1 MRCVVLSC
9 LLWLYP
15 APSRAESKHD
25 LLIEVIQTAK
35 DFRGISSIVEIIKS
49 YPEVYRSI
57 PHQHPLGHQT
67 YYTSSVF
74 GYRTHPISKE
84 RTFHRGVD
92 FASEYANKVHAT
104 ADGVVTYSGEKKGY
118 GKLVIVE
125 HAHGFNTYYA
135 HLTYIYTRQGRKV
148 KAGHVIGF
156 VGSTGQ
162 STGNHLHYEVR
173 KNQVPINP
181 TPFIGW

>member
-1 MRCVVLSC
+1 MKYVALIC
-9 LLWLYP
+9 LLWLCP
-15 APSRAESKHD
+15 AISWGKSKHD
-25 LLIEVIQTAK
+25 LLLEVIQTAK
-35 DFRGISSIVEIIKS
+35 DFRGISGIVDIIKS
-49 YPEVYRSI
+49 YPEIYRSM

-67 YYTSSVF
+67 YYISSSF

-84 RTFHRGVD
+84 RTFHAGVD

-104 ADGVVTYSGEKKGY
+104 ADGVIIYSGEKKGY

-125 HAHGFNTYYA
+125 HAHGFHTYYA
-135 HLTYIYTRQGRKV
+135 HMTYIYASKGDKV
-148 KAGHVIGF
+148 KAGYVIGF

-173 KNQVPINP
+173 KNQEPINP